1 MTAPRKPWH
10 VSRPVSAS
18 PVSAYPVRRRGG
30 PPLSGQG
37 PSGAPAGAPFS
48 ASAAGHGR
56 AGSDLPA
63 RSPLIGPALGLAVGL
78 TASLAIGLA
87 AGMGAQAQVMPGNA
101 GLFDATT
108 APASPGAALSTGFG
122 RDAALA
128 PAAPELPTQPL
139 GDGTPDAVAPRSTAP
154 DARVTLPASAGRA
167 PGGAATVLAD
177 AVTLREDG
185 TLIASG
191 GVVAWYQG
199 ARLVAA
205 RIVVD
210 GATGALTLEGPIHLS
225 RPGAAD
231 PEAQAILIADA
242 GQLDSELQD
251 GILRGARMIIA
262 REMQLAA
269 SQLERSAGGRRT
281 VLTRVAASS
290 CRICQ
295 EGESP
300 LWEIRARSIT
310 HDAETRRLSID
321 HPQFRVLGVPILQA
335 PLTVTAPDP
344 TVARQ
349 SGFLRPRIRTTS
361 GLGFGL
367 KLPWFQ
373 TLGDHADVTLTPYLS
388 FGRTRTLETRYR
400 HAFANGAMEWNG
412 AVSRDDLR
420 PGVTRGYL
428 FGAAR
433 FDLPRDYRLG
443 LQLQVA
449 SDRAYLLDYGITDA
463 DRLWSGTSVER
474 VRRDKLFW
482 ARVGNYHSLR
492 EDEDNATSPAQV
504 ADVLW
509 QRRLSPRLLGGEALL
524 EWSIHAHRRPSNA
537 NIVGRDVARGSLG
550 LDWRRNQVLPGGVV
564 ASGLAGLDLDLYRIA
579 QDDRF
584 DDVVA
589 RVDPLIGME
598 LRWPLAGGT
607 GGATHLV
614 EPVIQVLYS
623 PRGSDDNIPNEDSR
637 LIEFDEGNLFSD
649 NRFPGWDARE
659 TGLRAN
665 LGGTWTRLDPTGWSL
680 GLTGGRVVRGRTAE
694 RFSIAAPLAGR
705 SSDWLLAA
713 HFDSGTGLA
722 VSNRALFDDDLGV
735 SRNELRLGWLQP
747 GLQISAGHLWIDRD
761 ESEGRVANTSE
772 LAATVGW
779 QIADGWWGTAE
790 TRYDFVADRAQRA
803 ALQVAYRNECLTVE
817 SGVSRRFTSSD
828 LVRPETSFDLS
839 LRLGGFGR
847 SEAGPGT
854 VARRS
859 CLR

>member
-1 MTAPRKPWH
+1 
-10 VSRPVSAS
+10 
-18 PVSAYPVRRRGG
+18 
-30 PPLSGQG
+30 
-37 PSGAPAGAPFS
+37 
-48 ASAAGHGR
+48 
-56 AGSDLPA
+56 
-63 RSPLIGPALGLAVGL
+63 
-78 TASLAIGLA
+78 
-87 AGMGAQAQVMPGNA
+87 
-101 GLFDATT
+101 
-108 APASPGAALSTGFG
+108 
-122 RDAALA
+122 
-128 PAAPELPTQPL
+128 
-139 GDGTPDAVAPRSTAP
+139 
-154 DARVTLPASAGRA
+154 
-167 PGGAATVLAD
+167 
-177 AVTLREDG
+177 
-185 TLIASG
+185 
-191 GVVAWYQG
+191 
-199 ARLVAA
+199 
-205 RIVVD
+205 
-210 GATGALTLEGPIHLS
+210 ALTLDGPIHLS

-231 PEAQAILIADA
+231 PDAQAILIADA
-242 GQLDSELQD
+242 GQIDRELQD
-251 GILRGARMIIA
+251 GILRGARMVIA

-269 SQLERSAGGRRT
+269 SRLERSEGGRRT

-295 EGESP
+295 QDEAP

-310 HDAETRRLSID
+310 HDAETRRLEIEY
-321 HPQFRVLGVPILQA
+321 PQFRVLGVPVLQA
-335 PLTVTAPDP
+335 PLTISAPDP

-349 SGFLRPRIRTTS
+349 SGFLRPAIRTTS
-361 GLGFGL
+361 GLGLGL

-373 TLGDHADVTLTPYLS
+373 TLGDHADITLTPYLS
-388 FGRTRTLETRYR
+388 FGRTRTLEARYR
-400 HAFANGAMEWNG
+400 HAFATGAMEWNG

-420 PGVTRGYL
+420 PGETRGYL

-443 LQLQVA
+443 LQLQTA
-449 SDRAYLLDYGITDA
+449 SDRAYLLDYGITNA
-463 DRLWSGTSVER
+463 DRLWSGSSVER

-509 QRRLSPRLLGGEALL
+509 QRRISPRLLGGEALL
-524 EWSIHAHRRPSNA
+524 EWSIHAHRRPSDQ
-537 NIVGRDVARGSLG
+537 NILGRDVARGSLG
-550 LDWRRNQVLPGGVV
+550 LDWRRNQILPGGLV
-564 ASGLAGLDLDLYRIA
+564 AAGLAGLDIDLYRIA

-589 RVDPLIGME
+589 RVDPLIGAE

-607 GGATHLV
+607 GRATHLV
-614 EPVIQVLYS
+614 EPVIQLLYS
-623 PRGSDDNIPNEDSR
+623 PRGSDENIPNEDSR

-665 LGGTWTRLDPTGWSL
+665 LGGTWTRLDPAGWSL
-680 GLTGGRVVRGRTAE
+680 GLTGGRVVRARTAE
-694 RFSIAAPLAGR
+694 RFSTAAPLAGR

-722 VSNRALFDDDLGV
+722 ISNRALFNDDLAA
-735 SRNELRLGWLQP
+735 SRNELRLGWLQQ

-761 ESEGRVANTSE
+761 DAEGRATNTSE

-779 QIADGWWGTAE
+779 QIADGWWGMAE

-803 ALQVAYRNECLTVE
+803 ALQVTYRNECLTVE

-854 VARRS
+854 VARRG
-859 CLR
+859 CMR